1 VIDIKNLTVKYG
13 VKTVYNNF
21 NLQIGGEGVTC
32 ILGESGCGKTTL
44 LNAVAGLIDYG
55 GEITTVTASYVFQS
69 PRLIPYLTVLKNLT
83 LTGADEE
90 SALKLLKAVGLAD
103 KIKAYPQ
110 TLSGGEAR
118 RVALCRAFLKK
129 ADVLLMDE
137 PFSSLDLKN
146 KLSAM
151 NLFNRLREEEGR
163 RALFVTHDI
172 DEALYLADRIII
184 LNNGAVAA
192 DMVNDNNAPFGASSD
207 MRENIVNI
215 LLSEAGEDITKTPLK

>member
-1 VIDIKNLTVKYG
+1 MIDIKNLTVKYG

-110 TLSGGEAR
+110 PLSGGEAR